1 VTVTDSKALA
11 VRDEQKD
18 FGELMKVGA
27 MIAKSGYF
35 QDAREESQ
43 AIVKVLAGK
52 ELGIGP
58 VTAMQGI
65 YIVKGRVTLGANLM
79 ASLIKSSGRYNYR
92 ILELTDKV
100 CRIQFYEDGKP
111 VGESSFTM
119 EDAKKAG
126 LGGAN
131 WTGYARNMLFARALS
146 NGAKWYCPDAFS
158 GTTPYTRE
166 EIEQGATVEE
176 LPTVEVDTATGE
188 VIEGEVVDQKP
199 VDPSRQKIIDAIETD
214 WKKRTEY
221 DPAFGTAPRRFNS
234 IKGWVN
240 ANGSTPWDEK
250 YDAKSVKAEAIDEW
264 LRWAFIDDLIDYG
277 KHNRARLRTE
287 KADAARE
294 AEQSMSD
301 ADGSEGA
308 EVDE

>member
-1 VTVTDSKALA
+1 MATNMLA
-11 VRDEQKD
+11 IRDDKD
-18 FGELMKVGA
+18 QEFGELMKVGE
-27 MIAKSGYF
+27 MIARSGYF
-35 QDAREESQ
+35 QDAKEASQ
-43 AIVKVLAGK
+43 AFVKVLAGR

-58 VTAMQGI
+58 VTSMQGI

-92 ILELTDKV
+92 VVELTDKV
-100 CRIQFYEDGKP
+100 CRIEFTEYGKP

-119 EDAKKAG
+119 DDAKRAQ

-166 EIEQGATVEE
+166 EIEQGGTVEE
-176 LPTVEVDTATGE
+176 LPVVDKATGE
-188 VIEGEVVDQKP
+188 VIEAEVVEQKP
-199 VDPSRQKIIDAIETD
+199 KIDPSRQKIIDAIEAD
-214 WKKRTEY
+214 WKARQEF

-240 ANGSTPWDEK
+240 ANGSTPWDGDRYAGSK
-250 YDAKSVKAEAIDEW
+250 ADSVEVW
-264 LRWAFIDDLIDYG
+264 LREAFIDDLIDYG
-277 KHNRARLRTE
+277 KHNRKRLNTE

-294 AEQSMSD
+294 AEQSMSE
-301 ADGSEGA
+301 ADGSEGI

>member
-1 VTVTDSKALA
+1 MTSNALA
-11 VRDEQKD
+11 IRDEQKD

-35 QDAREESQ
+35 QDAREEAQ
-43 AIVKVLAGK
+43 AVVKVLAGR

-166 EIEQGATVEE
+166 EIEQDGTIEE

-188 VIEGEVVDQKP
+188 VIEGEAVEQKASASA
-199 VDPSRQKIIDAIETD
+199 SRAKLIEAIQGD
-214 WKKRTEY
+214 WLARQEY
-221 DPAFGTAPRRFNS
+221 ESAMMAPLRRMNS
-234 IKGWVN
+234 IKGWITSQAN
-240 ANGSTPWDEK
+240 AHPWPDGDPV
-250 YDAKSVKAEAIDEW
+250 DAIREW
-264 LRWAFIDDLIDYG
+264 LRTAPEADLRGYG
-277 KHNRARLRTE
+277 KHNRTRLNTE
-287 KADAARE
+287 KADAVRE
-294 AEQSMSD
+294 AEQSLSE
-301 ADGSEGA
+301 ADGSEGM
-308 EVDE
+308 EEDQ

>member
-1 VTVTDSKALA
+1 MASNALA

-35 QDAREESQ
+35 QDAREEAQ
-43 AIVKVLAGK
+43 AVVKVLAGK

-119 EDAKKAG
+119 DDAKKAG

-166 EIEQGATVEE
+166 EIEQDGTIEE

-188 VIEGEVVDQKP
+188 VIEGEAVEQKASVSASRAKLIEAIQGDWLTRQEYEPAMMAPLRRMNSVKGWIASQANAHPWPDGDP
-199 VDPSRQKIIDAIETD
+199 VDAIQ
-214 WKKRTEY
+214 
-221 DPAFGTAPRRFNS
+221 
-234 IKGWVN
+234 
-240 ANGSTPWDEK
+240 
-250 YDAKSVKAEAIDEW
+250 EW
-264 LRWAFIDDLIDYG
+264 LRTAPEADLRGYG
-277 KHNRARLRTE
+277 KHNRGRLNTV